1 MDDALILGDYDFN
14 VPSDKKNKSFDPKK
28 LLLPIKKAEKRLMF
42 LQYQTWQRLV
52 GNKLVIAP
60 VSFKSN
66 ERILEVATGAGFWM
80 LDFAVTLPR
89 TVTLHGVDRSS
100 RHFPKQHPENVS
112 FSTCAATALP
122 FSWQDYFDFVHQRF
136 LSLSLTL
143 YEWKAALAE
152 IHRVL
157 KPGAWVQIGE
167 VYPAFPS
174 GEFGSKQKALF
185 YAMSQSRGLDLD
197 IPLQLSEHLS
207 SVGFVNVSVE
217 ESAGE
222 CGSEYGS
229 QGKGNKGRMLAVTK
243 SMKAEVIRAGGFGI
257 VNSKK
262 EFDEMVKG
270 LEKEYD
276 QCESRIRFFTCIAQK
291 PLPANSP

>member
-1 MDDALILGDYDFN
+1 
-14 VPSDKKNKSFDPKK
+14 
-28 LLLPIKKAEKRLMF
+28 MF

-52 GNKLVIAP
+52 GNKLIAAP

-66 ERILEVATGAGFWM
+66 ERILEVATGAGTSSHEHASCNIPPIFSNIMVEIGFWM
-80 LDFAVTLPR
+80 LDFAVTVPKS
-89 TVTLHGVDRSS
+89 VTLHGIDRSS

-143 YEWKAALAE
+143 YEWKAAVAE
-152 IHRVL
+152 VHRVL

-174 GEFGSKQKALF
+174 GEYGSKQKALF

-197 IPLQLSEHLS
+197 IPLHLSEHLS
-207 SVGFVNVSVE
+207 SIGFVNVSVE
-217 ESAGE
+217 ENVGE
-222 CGSEYGS
+222 CGSEHGS
-229 QGKGNKGRMLAVTK
+229 HGNGNKGRMLAVTK
-243 SMKAEVIRAGGFGI
+243 SMKSEVIRAGGFGI

-262 EFDEMVKG
+262 EFDELVKG

-276 QCESRIRFFTCIAQK
+276 QGESRIRFFTCIAQK
-291 PLPANSP
+291 PLPVERP